1 MSVIGERSNLINWLM
16 RVQISPPVPNI
27 YTIELMFTGDDMDE
41 IEAELNLIEDLMSRA
56 SSEEEFDKLF
66 DKRKDLID
74 SLDDVIPPELKY
86 HG

>member
-1 MSVIGERSNLINWLM
+1 
-16 RVQISPPVPNI
+16 
-27 YTIELMFTGDDMDE
+27 MDE